1 MVFSHNLKSEHLKL
15 KITFLSLKLH
25 FLMELKQNSEKK
37 TQQNKINKFFQLIN
51 ILYFLNMNRLGTRHK
66 HTIGR

>member
-37 TQQNKINKFFQLIN
+37 TQQNKINKFFSTN
-51 ILYFLNMNRLGTRHK
+51 KYFILPQYE
-66 HTIGR
+66 